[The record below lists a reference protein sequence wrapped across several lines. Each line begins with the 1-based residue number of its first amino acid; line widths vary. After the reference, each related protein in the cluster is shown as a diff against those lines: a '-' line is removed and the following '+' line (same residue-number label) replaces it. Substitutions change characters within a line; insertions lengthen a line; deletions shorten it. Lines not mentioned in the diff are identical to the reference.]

1 MFVTTALALDSNET
15 SFKAPTVQVRIEF
28 IAHERGQAR
37 PLLTYRVEERP
48 GVLLDGLIESGVFGS
63 MTCVVVLGIRTA
75 GARVRVGSRVHAHHC
90 SPTKYRAHRRASAR
104 R

>member
-28 IAHERGQAR
+28 IAHEPGQAR

-48 GVLLDGLIESGVFGS
+48 GVLLDGLIE
-63 MTCVVVLGIRTA
+63 C
-75 GARVRVGSRVHAHHC
+75 
-90 SPTKYRAHRRASAR
+90 
-104 R
+104 

>member
-48 GVLLDGLIESGVFGS
+48 GVLLDGLIESCVFGFIGQH
-63 MTCVVVLGIRTA
+63 LQDLLA
-75 GARVRVGSRVHAHHC
+75 GSSNREL
-90 SPTKYRAHRRASAR
+90 TY
-104 R
+104 